1 MDIDINGEK
10 HASAV
15 EIMHKLQAE
24 NIAESIA
31 ESIAENDVKISK
43 NIAENIPEN
52 TLENDVKISENT
64 PENIAE
70 NIAENTVENDHDD
83 QIYHEKFSRISYL
96 CACSIL

>member
-1 MDIDINGEK
+1 MDIDINGKK
-10 HASAV
+10 HVSAV

-24 NIAESIA
+24 NIAENTP
-31 ESIAENDVKISK
+31 ESDVKISENIAE

-52 TLENDVKISENT
+52 T
-64 PENIAE
+64 P
-70 NIAENTVENDHDD
+70 ENDHGD